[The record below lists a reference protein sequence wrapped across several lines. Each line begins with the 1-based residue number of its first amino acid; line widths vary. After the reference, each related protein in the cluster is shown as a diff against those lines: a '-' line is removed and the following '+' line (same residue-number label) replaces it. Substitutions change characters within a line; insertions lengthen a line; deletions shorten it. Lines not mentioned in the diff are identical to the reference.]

1 MPPRKSGGIGKTT
14 GEMNGIPVL
23 LTVDVSRCN
32 LLQHN
37 ALRGCTTCMSEAVTR
52 SCDFVSDKSRHSLVA
67 RSYCCTAAVN

>member
-37 ALRGCTTCMSEAVTR
+37 ALRGCTTCMSEAQ
-52 SCDFVSDKSRHSLVA
+52 SRDPATLFQISHATLSSLVL
-67 RSYCCTAAVN
+67 TAAPPP

>member
-32 LLQHN
+32 GLIK
-37 ALRGCTTCMSEAVTR
+37 
-52 SCDFVSDKSRHSLVA
+52 F
-67 RSYCCTAAVN
+67 AAA